1 MYRLIIVD
9 DEWEALKG
17 MRDTLP
23 WEQWGFEVAGA
34 ASSGEEAWSL
44 VETILPDVLLT
55 DIRMDEMS
63 GIQLIDR
70 VHQKYPEIRSVIISG
85 YSDIEYYRKALEY
98 KVFDYILKPSREE
111 DFSKIFGNLRTILD
125 QERSKEERYHYF
137 KEHWN
142 KSREALLE
150 SFFCDLSEGFY
161 REIGEISEK
170 ASEFGILLPLKGYVV
185 EIGWRVED
193 GEEEDAGRTE
203 IRRCAQK
210 YFRGNDG
217 FVFVNKEQL
226 VTVISPEVV
235 GEAQLERKI
244 REMLREAWAEWGIG
258 LCFGISSLVGMK
270 EMAEG
275 LKEADIALHQMIFM
289 ETEQIF
295 SYQDLI
301 FDEDCVVVQLPVEP
315 VINGVF
321 LNGEADWERELER
334 FFSHFKGKYIY
345 DYNHLDFLCIQMY
358 LELLRY
364 ADKREIVV
372 LETCSRAEFAE
383 ELANIYSLS
392 GKQAFLTA
400 KISQMA
406 HSAMGT
412 EVKSRLVRDIEHIIK
427 EDYSSANMSLNY
439 IADKTGRTVNYLSAV
454 YKNETGKNINDEIV
468 RCRMEKAKRL
478 VGDGQMKMY
487 RIAESIGYTDSSYFA
502 KLFKRY
508 TGLSPA
514 SYRETVARQK
524 EEKLYD

>member
-23 WEQWGFEVAGA
+23 WEQWGFEVTGA
-34 ASSGEEAWSL
+34 ASSGEEAWTL
-44 VETILPDVLLT
+44 VEADIPDVLLT

-111 DFSKIFGNLRTILD
+111 DFSKIFSNLRALLD
-125 QERSKEERYHYF
+125 QERSKEEQYHYF

-142 KSREALLE
+142 KNREALLE
-150 SFFCDLSEGFY
+150 SFFCDLAEGAY
-161 REIGEISEK
+161 RETGAIEEK
-170 ASEFGILLPLKGYVV
+170 ASEYGISLPQNAYVV
-185 EIGWRVED
+185 EIGWRRD
-193 GEEEDAGRTE
+193 NAEENDKDRIK
-203 IRRCAQK
+203 IRSCVQK
-210 YFRGNDG
+210 YFRSSDG
-217 FVFVNKEQL
+217 FVFVNKRQL
-226 VTVISPEVV
+226 ITVIVSGTL

-244 REMLREAWAEWGIG
+244 RELMREVWAEWGIG
-258 LCFGISSLVGMK
+258 LCFGISSMTDIT
-270 EMAEG
+270 ETAEG
-275 LKEADIALHQMIFM
+275 MKEADIALHQMIFV
-289 ETEQIF
+289 ESEQIF

-301 FDEDCVVVQLPVEP
+301 FDEDCTVVQFPAEP

-334 FFSHFKGKYIY
+334 FFSYFKRKYIY
-345 DYNHLDFLCIQMY
+345 DYRHLDFLCIQMY

-364 ADKREIVV
+364 ADKRGIPV

-383 ELANIYSLS
+383 ELADIYTLS
-392 GKQAFLTA
+392 GKQALMTA

-406 HSAMGT
+406 KSVTGT
-412 EVKSRLVRDIEHIIK
+412 EVKSRLVRDIEQIIR
-427 EDYSSANMSLNY
+427 EDYSSFNMSLNY
-439 IADKTGRTVNYLSAV
+439 IAEKTGRTVNYLSAV

-478 VGDGQMKMY
+478 VGEGQMKMY

-514 SYRETVARQK
+514 GYRETVARQK